1 MNTPEKKSE
10 AQQIK
15 ELLLHWLKYWYIF
28 AISIFVVGILGGIY
42 YITAKRVYQ
51 VTGSVTMR
59 HDESIMGAA
68 SASRAQ
74 SLMSSFGLGKAGG
87 TNIEDEALKMNSQD
101 YIKKVVKKFDLNKIY
116 IQKEFLGLSKTNL
129 YEQTP
134 ISISTI
140 EGLADTLTANFTF
153 ILNIKPEETSV
164 KMKWGRKTIGKYN
177 ISSFPATI
185 NTKWG
190 DYTFNKTEYF
200 DAYEKPLSLDIR
212 FCNYDYITQAYRE
225 ELSIEFEKKTSD
237 IIHLSMENEN
247 VNLSKKI
254 LNEVVE
260 VYNQLWLVDKALV
273 SDKTLKYLDERL
285 ALTEEALTNADMRVK
300 QFKDQYDLTEIEADV
315 TYYFTSAGEIQAEL
329 LKVKSQLA
337 MVDVIS
343 EFVEN
348 EDNKYTPFPFTLSMS
363 ELAISE
369 ILNEYNKQLSLR
381 NDAPKEEQSS
391 RAKSLDK
398 TLEEQRLNIIQSLKM
413 VKREIQ
419 ATLTQLEKKD
429 IEFMK
434 KLGSIPS
441 IEKDYI
447 GLRRDQEI
455 QQTIYIFLREMR
467 EETGVKGVNI
477 LPKLQVINT
486 PYKITKPVSPSLV
499 KTAVVIIFIGGIFI
513 PLTIIYTLPILRNG
527 FRRRK

>member
-74 SLMSSFGLGKAGG
+74 SLMSSFGLGKSGG
-87 TNIEDEALKMNSQD
+87 TNIEDEALKMHSQD
-101 YIKKVVKKFDLNKIY
+101 YIKRVVKKFDLNKVY
-116 IQKEFLGLSKTNL
+116 TQKEFLGLIKTDL

-140 EGLADTLTANFTF
+140 EGLADTLTVNFTF
-153 ILNIKPEETSV
+153 SLDIKPEQTSIT
-164 KMKWGRKTIGKYN
+164 MKLGRKTIGKYN
-177 ISSFPATI
+177 ITSFPATI

-190 DYTFNKTEYF
+190 DYTFNKTECF
-200 DAYEKPLSLDIR
+200 DNYPKPLSLNIL
-212 FCNYDYITQAYRE
+212 FGNYDYITQAYRQN
-225 ELSIEFEKKTSD
+225 LSIDFEKKTSD

-254 LNEVVE
+254 LNEIIS
-260 VYNQLWLVDKALV
+260 VYNQAWLADKNLV
-273 SDKTLKYLDERL
+273 SEKTLDYLDERL
-285 ALTEEALTNADMRVK
+285 ALTEEALTNADLKVK
-300 QFKDQYDLTEIEADV
+300 QFKNQYDLTEIEADV
-315 TYYFTSAGEIQAEL
+315 AYYFTSAGEIQAEL
-329 LKVKSQLA
+329 LKIKSQLA
-337 MVDVIS
+337 MIDVIS
-343 EFVEN
+343 EFIEN
-348 EDNKYTPFPFTLSMS
+348 EDNKYTPFPFTLSIS
-363 ELAISE
+363 ELSISE
-369 ILNEYNKQLSLR
+369 VLKEYNKQLSLR
-381 NDAPKEEQSS
+381 NDSSKEEQSS

-398 TLEEQRLNIIQSLKM
+398 SLEEQRLNIIQSLKM
-413 VKREIQ
+413 ARKEIQ
-419 ATLTQLEKKD
+419 ATLTQIEKKD
-429 IEFMK
+429 AEIMK

-477 LPKLQVINT
+477 LPKLQTINA
-486 PYKITKPVSPSLV
+486 PYKLTKPVSPSLA
-499 KTAVVIIFIGGIFI
+499 KTAVIIIFVGGIFI
-513 PLTIIYTLPILRNG
+513 PLAIIYTLPILKNR